1 MVGTQGV
8 ALGYMGIALSARR
21 LMVAPIALTLRCACL
36 ALRFQR
42 AVVVAVFAMRW
53 VVLVVIL
60 WRWWF
65 RAACRAALLCAW
77 LSPHR
82 LAPSELA
89 SVGLDNGLPLRGK

>member
-60 WRWWF
+60 WRGG
-65 RAACRAALLCAW
+65 RAACRAALWRAW